1 MKEPVRIKTGW
12 SKEDLSMAKGKSKGK
27 IVSSSTLVQ
36 IALGFFFVALGI
48 VGIIPQAGE
57 GIFSLSKNQTVL
69 EIVFGVIEVMCG
81 IFFLVDSFKRI
92 PRKTSMLVIIVIMC
106 LWALRI
112 VISEFFGAIDLRS
125 DGILF
130 HPNFWSWLMTLSV
143 DLVVASLLWSRYT
156 AE

>member
-1 MKEPVRIKTGW
+1 
-12 SKEDLSMAKGKSKGK
+12 
-27 IVSSSTLVQ
+27 
-36 IALGFFFVALGI
+36 
-48 VGIIPQAGE
+48 
-57 GIFSLSKNQTVL
+57 
-69 EIVFGVIEVMCG
+69 MCG